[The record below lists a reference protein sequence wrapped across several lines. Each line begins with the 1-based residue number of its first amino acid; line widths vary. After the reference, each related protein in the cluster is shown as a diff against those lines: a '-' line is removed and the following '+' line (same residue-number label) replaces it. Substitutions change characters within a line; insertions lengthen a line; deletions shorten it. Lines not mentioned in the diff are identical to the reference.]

1 MTFMETSRHKSTS
14 NMHTK
19 LANQHFC
26 KIPKNQADLHFMIFD
41 VVIRIA
47 IHELLILKNLLNSQN
62 DISSENEKQQTQ
74 HVKIV

>member
-1 MTFMETSRHKSTS
+1 
-14 NMHTK
+14 
-19 LANQHFC
+19 
-26 KIPKNQADLHFMIFD
+26 MIFD

-47 IHELLILKNLLNSQN
+47 TQDSLIAINLLNSQN

>member
-1 MTFMETSRHKSTS
+1 MRKQADIKAILICIQNYQISIS
-14 NMHTK
+14 
-19 LANQHFC
+19 C

-41 VVIRIA
+41 VA
-47 IHELLILKNLLNSQN
+47 IHKATQETLLTINLLNSQN